1 MGSERN
7 STKRVVMGIITAA
20 HGIRGEVKIK
30 SFAEIPEDI
39 AAYGPLL
46 LDDGPEE
53 VEILRL
59 RPAKGQFIARLKG
72 IEDRNAAERLKG
84 RKLKLPRHRLP
95 EPEEEDAFY
104 YEDLVGLKALRP
116 DGSDAG
122 EVVAV
127 HDFGAG
133 DLLEIRPAGAHATYY
148 LSFTKEMVPQVDIAA
163 GHVVINPPEEL
174 EAPALNSGAQG
185 KHKRRRQRK
194 QAAARQR
201 EQQDR
206 AQAAKAQQPSTPAPD
221 ASTAQPSTSSSDPAQ
236 GTGS

>member
-7 STKRVVMGIITAA
+7 STKQVVMGIITAA

-84 RKLKLPRHRLP
+84 RKLKLPRQRLP

-148 LSFTKEMVPQVDIAA
+148 LPFTREMAPEVDIA
-163 GHVVINPPEEL
+163 GGRIVINPPEEL
-174 EAPALNSGAQG
+174 EGPALSGNDTG

-201 EQQDR
+201 KQEGT
-206 AQAAKAQQPSTPAPD
+206 AEEAAQQEPAR
-221 ASTAQPSTSSSDPAQ
+221 QPPTDDSSRA
-236 GTGS
+236 